1 MLLLRLGNLWL
12 GNAMTTHCVL
22 GDNDELTT
30 EAAALEKPGHDFRVY
45 EGVYE
50 DNVDVDVSVDG
61 DVNINIGGE
70 VTTST
75 STLTSTSTPMF
86 LA

>member
-1 MLLLRLGNLWL
+1 VVFGMLLLRLGNLWL

-50 DNVDVDVSVDG
+50 DKVEVDVSLVI
-61 DVNINIGGE
+61 VCPQ
-70 VTTST
+70 
-75 STLTSTSTPMF
+75 TLQTQVVA
-86 LA
+86 LL

>member
-50 DNVDVDVSVDG
+50 DNVEVDVSLVI
-61 DVNINIGGE
+61 VCPQ
-70 VTTST
+70 
-75 STLTSTSTPMF
+75 TLQTQVVA
-86 LA
+86 LL